1 MATNTDP
8 NRATRVLRWLTT
20 DPSRRARLRDSLG
33 VFEIR
38 LADYKARGIGR
49 DSGWIKACDACVGK
63 VSEAIEFRDLD
74 RGWAFLHEA
83 ERQEVDGLEGDA
95 LLARAIAVRCEAA
108 SKLSAWR
115 KESSAAILDLATL
128 IDGKRDK
135 HDKPDKS
142 EKPAQREAILR
153 DRVKE
158 ALRIRDEHFFN
169 VYRKT
174 ALQSEL
180 LILTA
185 IILAFILAAL
195 ASFADD
201 DPADLLGTR
210 DDLVRAMLYGV
221 LGAVISTAVSLA
233 EDKMSKKRIPE
244 HLSTTYATLARP
256 FFGAGF
262 AVAAYIAMRSGVVNI
277 FGGRTQ
283 GIALAC
289 VLAGFSERW
298 FLGIFDSAM
307 AKKNA

>member
-1 MATNTDP
+1 MD
-8 NRATRVLRWLTT
+8 
-20 DPSRRARLRDSLG
+20 RDS
-33 VFEIR
+33 
-38 LADYKARGIGR
+38 A
-49 DSGWIKACDACVGK
+49 WIKACDLCVGK
-63 VSEAIEFRDLD
+63 VNDAIEFRDLD

-115 KESSAAILDLATL
+115 KESSAAILDLALT
-128 IDGKRDK
+128 DGKRDK
-135 HDKPDKS
+135 HGKPDKN
-142 EKPAQREAILR
+142 EKPAHIEAILR

-158 ALRIRDEHFFN
+158 ALQIRDDHFFN

-201 DPADLLGTR
+201 NPADLLGTR

-298 FLGIFDSAM
+298 FLGIFDSVM
-307 AKKNA
+307 TKKDA